1 MSSWALEGRDC
12 CGVARRDVEAK
23 QSGVEK
29 YRAKNKSTD
38 GLPSSYGERFG
49 VLFVGVKRLFERRV
63 LDASVSSRQH
73 HLFAVANRSG

>member
-1 MSSWALEGRDC
+1 M
-12 CGVARRDVEAK
+12 
-23 QSGVEK
+23 
-29 YRAKNKSTD
+29 TD

-49 VLFVGVKRLFERRV
+49 VLFVGVKRLFEQRV